1 MGVIRNVSG
10 STGLLTANDDIR
22 RLFQTSVNSYEAYE
36 KIAVLQEQSKI
47 IKKSAKYD
55 QWYLQKENYYVR
67 YFPESYK
74 KVRIQVYVPDGL
86 LDSSNKRNGEYL
98 VYDPTGQQAIPAFTN
113 AQRLG
118 IGAPM
123 INILRQI
130 ILINRPPAPPKKVS
144 KKKDNSSL

>member
-86 LDSSNKRNGEYL
+86 LDSSNKRNGE
-98 VYDPTGQQAIPAFTN
+98 GM
-113 AQRLG
+113 
-118 IGAPM
+118 M
-123 INILRQI
+123 IVPSPL
-130 ILINRPPAPPKKVS
+130 
-144 KKKDNSSL
+144 